1 MQSEILS
8 VLKFGGEK
16 ALTKHVHDDLKCNL
30 SVDDAKVEVAPVKP
44 ALMDTSMVIAAQ
56 GIVAQPK
63 KVRMD
68 KTKLTAKKSR
78 LDKATSHLYDLED
91 CHGPEKSLNIDLGLY
106 QMEDY

>member
-1 MQSEILS
+1 M
-8 VLKFGGEK
+8 LKFGGEK

-44 ALMDTSMVIAAQ
+44 ALIESSMVIAAP

-68 KTKLTAKKSR
+68 KSK
-78 LDKATSHLYDLED
+78 
-91 CHGPEKSLNIDLGLY
+91 IDR
-106 QMEDY
+106 